1 MRYLIDT
8 DWVIHH
14 LNGRAD
20 IIQRLQ
26 ALQAVGLGLS
36 VIVLAELYE
45 GVYYSRDPEQSEQ
58 KLNDFLESVTLVGM
72 DEATA
77 KIFGRERGR
86 LRATG
91 MMIGDMDL
99 LIAATALQYDLTLLT
114 NNRSHF
120 DRIEGLRIE
129 SL

>member
-14 LNGRAD
+14 LNGRPD
-20 IIQRLQ
+20 IIKRLQ
-26 ALQAVGLGLS
+26 ALQPEGLGLS

-45 GVYYSRDPEQSEQ
+45 GVYYSRDPEQSER
-58 KLNDFLESVTLVGM
+58 KLNDFLESVTLVGI
-72 DEATA
+72 DEETATV
-77 KIFGRERGR
+77 FGRERGR

-91 MMIGDMDL
+91 LMIGDMDL

-114 NNRSHF
+114 NNRNHF
-120 DRIEGLRIE
+120 ERIESLRIE
-129 SL
+129 SC

>member
-14 LNGRAD
+14 LNGRQD

-26 ALQAVGLGLS
+26 VLQAEGFGLS

-45 GVYYSRDPEQSEQ
+45 GVYYSHDAEQSEQ

-72 DEATA
+72 DEETA

-86 LRATG
+86 LRAAG
-91 MMIGDMDL
+91 MMIGDMRDYQDL
-99 LIAATALQYDLTLLT
+99 SRCSI
-114 NNRSHF
+114 
-120 DRIEGLRIE
+120 
-129 SL
+129 